1 MSDFIGVDVAEKY
14 AALRLDY
21 FAALNAA
28 QALAEARDAVEA
40 AVEAT
45 AAAGVGT
52 PPAIVLTTLRMH
64 YCEAR
69 DAACAAHRRLV
80 AITAQINA
88 LVTKLGGSHII
99 AEPQLP
105 NELA

>member
-1 MSDFIGVDVAEKY
+1 MSDFIGVDVADQYEAIRCDY
-14 AALRLDY
+14 VAAVD
-21 FAALNAA
+21 AA
-28 QALAEARDAVEA
+28 QALQRARDAVEA

-52 PPAIVLTTLRMH
+52 PPAIVLATLRLH
-64 YCEAR
+64 YSEAR

-88 LVTKLGGSHII
+88 LVTRLGGSRIM

-105 NELA
+105 DDLQ